1 VIYLK
6 LAAAIAALLGVLYA
20 AHAQYESGFTAGS
33 NQIQVKWDRDLA
45 ARQKVTD
52 DAIAQA
58 SKTHEAE
65 LAANQDTITD
75 ANNQIASLRSLNGNL
90 AARLRNI
97 SASAGACGSPVPK
110 AGDQPGAASAPIKIT
125 VGQIND
131 ALAAA
136 LTECAVNRA
145 NYAALIKEI
154 KGQL

>member
-1 VIYLK
+1 V
-6 LAAAIAALLGVLYA
+6 AIAALLGVLYA

-33 NQIQVKWDRDLA
+33 NQVQVKWDKDLA

-58 SKTHEAE
+58 SKTHEAA

-75 ANNQIASLRSLNGNL
+75 ATNQIASLRSLNGNL
-90 AARLRNI
+90 AARLRNLT
-97 SASAGACGSPVPK
+97 ASAGACGGPVPK
-110 AGDQPGAASAPIKIT
+110 AGDQPGATSASPTVT

-145 NYAALIKEI
+145 NYTALIKEI